1 MPVGGEGMYYYV
13 ALHKFISY
21 LHRVYIY
28 ISLEK
33 KMVKIGHQTQ
43 GNTVNV
49 LSFPCKNYKHI
60 LYGQAILS

>member
-13 ALHKFISY
+13 ALHKFISS

-33 KMVKIGHQTQ
+33 NG
-43 GNTVNV
+43 
-49 LSFPCKNYKHI
+49 
-60 LYGQAILS
+60 